1 MKKSLYSLALS
12 TIIIN
17 KFLTVNIIIKTIY
30 PNDIFCFLHENSFTK
45 ILNLLVIITLI
56 FSKLYRKKKEPI
68 TE

>member
-12 TIIIN
+12 TTIIN

-30 PNDIFCFLHENSFTK
+30 PNDIFYFLHENSFTK